1 MHMIHVAILSQET
14 RQREFLND
22 FLSREED
29 CEILACCAT
38 LEELMGSSCVK
49 DIDVLYVSPMY
60 VVGTDALKVINP
72 TAGKKPLIVVV
83 SADGA
88 AALKCYELAGVV
100 DYVVLPCGVERL
112 YLSLH
117 KTREMLSMVNV
128 CMQSMAGTTSRDYIF
143 VKVDKKMV
151 RLPLDDIYYIES
163 VKDYIKIVTEKKSY
177 LVYSTLTGFTAT
189 LPPDRFARIHRSYTI
204 AIDKIDAIGRNE
216 VEIMNTRLPFSK
228 KYMKESF
235 MSILY

>member
-1 MHMIHVAILSQET
+1 MIHVAILSHEAP
-14 RQREFLND
+14 QREFLND
-22 FLSREED
+22 FLSREQD
-29 CEILACCAT
+29 CEILACCASV
-38 LEELMGSSCVK
+38 EELMDSGCVK
-49 DIDVLYVSPMY
+49 DIDVLYASPMY
-60 VVGTDALKVINP
+60 VVNADSHRVINP
-72 TAGKKPLIVVV
+72 VGEKKPLIVVV
-83 SADGA
+83 SSDGA
-88 AALKCYELAGVV
+88 AALKCYEVAGVV
-100 DYVVLPCGVERL
+100 DYVVVPCGVERL

-128 CMQSMAGTTSRDYIF
+128 CIQTKAGTASRDYIF

-151 RLPLDDIYYIES
+151 RLPLDDIYYVES

-177 LVYSTLTGFTAT
+177 LVYSTLTGFTAS

-204 AIDKIDAIGRNE
+204 AIDKIEAIDGSV

-235 MSILY
+235 MTILY